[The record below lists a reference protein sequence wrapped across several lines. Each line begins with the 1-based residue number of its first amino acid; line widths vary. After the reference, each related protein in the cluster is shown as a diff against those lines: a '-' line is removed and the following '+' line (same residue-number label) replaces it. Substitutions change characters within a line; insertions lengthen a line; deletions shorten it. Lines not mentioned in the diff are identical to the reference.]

1 MLTWCLVQKDE
12 AMVLLAVQWG
22 CLSEEEKAPYYEK
35 AQEVKEAYLN
45 KVWSVCMIQNSKLRV
60 GGQVMGRIN
69 NEYTKYS

>member
-1 MLTWCLVQKDE
+1 VQKDE

-45 KVWSVCMIQNSKLRV
+45 KVWSVCMIRNSKLRV
-60 GGQVMGRIN
+60 GGQVMGRIY